1 MATCRF
7 CLVCLLNL
15 TVLILFGFWQQSALA
30 KCWAV
35 IIAPGPATWF
45 CDWLEPAIQVILR
58 AKAAAA
64 CRDVANCCIRCTLWA
79 ALPLENQLCARA
91 CVCVYLCVHG
101 HRRVT
106 ELLSTRSPMSCT
118 NKLPPLYLKCAC
130 CHILNI
136 VNNSTHAVSSVVAS
150 IYIVQA
156 GSRPLLKSCF
166 LFFSHTLDDSQTH
179 KTRRKR
185 PQFQF

>member
-1 MATCRF
+1 MHTLSCPAS
-7 CLVCLLNL
+7 
-15 TVLILFGFWQQSALA
+15 GESAL
-30 KCWAV
+30 
-35 IIAPGPATWF
+35 
-45 CDWLEPAIQVILR
+45 R
-58 AKAAAA
+58 A
-64 CRDVANCCIRCTLWA
+64 RM
-79 ALPLENQLCARA
+79 

-106 ELLSTRSPMSCT
+106 ELLSTRSPKSCT

-166 LFFSHTLDDSQTH
+166 LFFSHTLDDSH
-179 KTRRKR
+179 NTRDET
-185 PQFQF
+185 QQAAVSVLVHLFQIIDCIGGHVPVFFFKSFFGKAAS